1 METNAVHS
9 SAVKTGGPDAVL
21 RILDS
26 LLADS
31 SQKRLT
37 GNQATVILDALASS
51 NDPALVV
58 RFPVVLSICARNGVS
73 LNSHALFS
81 KYWESSPKKKNLEKL
96 LLISGEL
103 FDLDGIEAPQNL
115 KKIVRSLKA
124 KYGSLQSTRLL
135 SLSSGMTVSIKD
147 IQNTLRDYTFKIKNA
162 ASESTGATSG
172 REPKT
177 DMLQRSTELDT
188 CLNRLFSPKQKD
200 LVFKKLNN
208 ESFSKTEREY
218 YSRVVRKKL
227 KAIANSQ
234 VGYIANRL
242 TQK

>member
-1 METNAVHS
+1 MKTNDAHA
-9 SAVKTGGPDAVL
+9 SAGKTGGPDAVL

-26 LLADS
+26 LLVDS

-37 GNQATVILDALASS
+37 GSQATVILDALASS

-103 FDLDGIEAPQNL
+103 FDLEGIEAPQNL

-124 KYGSLQSTRLL
+124 KYGSLQSARLL
-135 SLSSGMTVSIKD
+135 SLSSGMTISIND
-147 IQNTLRDYTFKIKNA
+147 IQNTLRDYTVKIKNA
-162 ASESTGATSG
+162 ALENTGGTSDRKPG
-172 REPKT
+172 K
-177 DMLQRSTELDT
+177 DMLRRSAELNA
-188 CLNRLFSPKQKD
+188 CLDWLFSPKQKD
-200 LVFKKLNN
+200 LVFKKLKS
-208 ESFSKTEREY
+208 ESFTKTEREY

-234 VGYIANRL
+234 LADIANRL

>member
-1 METNAVHS
+1 METKDVHAS
-9 SAVKTGGPDAVL
+9 TGKTSGPDTVL

-26 LLADS
+26 LLAGS

-37 GNQATVILDALASS
+37 GSQATVILDALASS

-96 LLISGEL
+96 LLISSEL

-147 IQNTLRDYTFKIKNA
+147 IQNTLRDYTVKIRNA
-162 ASESTGATSG
+162 ASESTDATSG
-172 REPKT
+172 RESKT
-177 DMLQRSTELDT
+177 EMLQRSTELD
-188 CLNRLFSPKQKD
+188 
-200 LVFKKLNN
+200 
-208 ESFSKTEREY
+208 
-218 YSRVVRKKL
+218 
-227 KAIANSQ
+227 A
-234 VGYIANRL
+234 
-242 TQK
+242 